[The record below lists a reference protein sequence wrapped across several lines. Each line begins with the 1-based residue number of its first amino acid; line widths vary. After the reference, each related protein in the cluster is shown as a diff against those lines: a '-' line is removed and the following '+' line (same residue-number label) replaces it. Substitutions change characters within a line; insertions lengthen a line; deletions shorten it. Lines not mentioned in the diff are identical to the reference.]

1 MKTISM
7 KQLLEN
13 LSLHLSEKRRINLF
27 WLILVAL
34 TLFATFIAEA
44 ATPSNFIILLICFTI
59 SIKGRFIIDE
69 FMGLREAIP
78 IIRYTIHSY
87 FILLPVFI
95 ALSIIFPEILAELT
109 TIKQ

>member
-1 MKTISM
+1 MNKMQM
-7 KQLLEN
+7 KQLLEK
-13 LSLHLSEKRRINLF
+13 LSLHLSGKRRINLF

-95 ALSIIFPEILAELT
+95 ALCIIFPEILAELT
-109 TIKQ
+109 TMEQ

>member
-1 MKTISM
+1 MNKMQM

-59 SIKGRFIIDE
+59 SIKGRFVIDE

-95 ALSIIFPEILAELT
+95 AL
-109 TIKQ
+109 

>member
-1 MKTISM
+1 MKRIQT
-7 KQLLEN
+7 KQLIEK

-44 ATPSNFIILLICFTI
+44 ATPSNFIVLLICFTI
-59 SIKGRFIIDE
+59 SIKGRFVIDE

-87 FILLPVFI
+87 FILLPLFI

-109 TIKQ
+109 TMEQ

>member
-1 MKTISM
+1 M
-7 KQLLEN
+7 QLTDN
-13 LSLHLSEKRRINLF
+13 NRINLF

-44 ATPSNFIILLICFTI
+44 ATLSNFIVVVICFTI
-59 SIKGRFIIDE
+59 AIKGRLVIDE
-69 FMGLREAIP
+69 FMGLREAKP

-95 ALSIIFPEILAELT
+95 SMSVIFPEYLAQLT
-109 TIKQ
+109 TIK

>member
-1 MKTISM
+1 M
-7 KQLLEN
+7 QLTDN
-13 LSLHLSEKRRINLF
+13 NRINLF

-44 ATPSNFIILLICFTI
+44 ATPSNFIVVVICFTI
-59 SIKGRFIIDE
+59 AIKGRLVIDE
-69 FMGLREAIP
+69 FMGLREAKP

-95 ALSIIFPEILAELT
+95 SMSVIFPEYLAQLT
-109 TIKQ
+109 TIK